1 MPILALGKALRRRNH
16 LATLDA
22 LVEQYDSVRAC
33 QLEDSYDIALRQLRS
48 IFFHNWHILF
58 VRRDFLPGSINKK
71 SGTSCR
77 TIFTREQVVDKMV
90 SLLQVYSAILVA
102 QAEEVGDFE
111 SFETRLFALIRGVH
125 NTGANHVHR
134 IAYERPSAWTMIV
147 EQQGYVQNAEALK
160 NPRKGKIGIHEH
172 DLIEGAVELLFDPE
186 FTVVVSEMEDE
197 VPLAK
202 VLDSAAGLLED
213 EDAIEKEKGKQSAN
227 DEAAVTGDEVLDT
240 QEPVSHEDRSVFA
253 TSGKLK
259 LTLRP
264 SPRDFTFDLT
274 CPTPLTSP
282 ALPSPQQRRPPIPK
296 IRLFRARSDTST
308 PPPIPK
314 PPVAEMADMDLDL
327 EAPPAHSLRKS
338 TRVKRETD
346 VMMSWETGK
355 SGGGS

>member
-16 LATLDA
+16 LATLEA

-71 SGTSCR
+71 SGTSYR

-102 QAEEVGDFE
+102 QAEQVGDFE
-111 SFETRLFALIRGVH
+111 NFETRLFALIGGVH

-160 NPRKGKIGIHEH
+160 NPRRGKIGIHEH
-172 DLIEGAVELLFDPE
+172 DLIEGAVQLLFDPD
-186 FTVVVSEMEDE
+186 FTVVEPETEDE

-202 VLDSAAGLLED
+202 VLDSAAALLED
-213 EDAIEKEKGKQSAN
+213 EEEKQSATE
-227 DEAAVTGDEVLDT
+227 DEKLDAAEPAV
-240 QEPVSHEDRSVFA
+240 QEASSAFA
-253 TSGKLK
+253 TISKLK

-264 SPRDFTFDLT
+264 SPDPTKAKIPPPTLDLT
-274 CPTPLTSP
+274 RPTPPTSP

-308 PPPIPK
+308 PPPP
-314 PPVAEMADMDLDL
+314 PPVSEMAEMDLDL
-327 EAPPAHSLRKS
+327 EAPPANCLRNS

-346 VMMSWETGK
+346 VMMNWGTSGK
-355 SGGGS
+355 